1 MAVARTAERK
11 AGAAGSAERT
21 ASGSGARRPEAAP
34 RFKGRRSRIRRAG
47 ERAVG
52 MALLLRL
59 LAVWAVV
66 LVLLG
71 AAAWSSWQG
80 CRDAVLGGRERGVLT
95 VRSCDPG
102 VCRGS
107 FVPDGADGASRLVS
121 VARSE
126 VPAGGRP
133 GAGGRAGV
141 RLAVALRPGTSEA
154 VRTGWAGVLH
164 AWIPFGG
171 ALLLGAALVGAVLR
185 WRRTAW
191 AGAVLGAAV
200 LGGAFAVS
208 SS

>member
-1 MAVARTAERK
+1 M
-11 AGAAGSAERT
+11 
-21 ASGSGARRPEAAP
+21 
-34 RFKGRRSRIRRAG
+34 
-47 ERAVG
+47 G

-107 FVPDGADGASRLVS
+107 FVPDGADGSSRLVS

-133 GAGGRAGV
+133 VAGGR
-141 RLAVALRPGTSEA
+141 S
-154 VRTGWAGVLH
+154 GVLH